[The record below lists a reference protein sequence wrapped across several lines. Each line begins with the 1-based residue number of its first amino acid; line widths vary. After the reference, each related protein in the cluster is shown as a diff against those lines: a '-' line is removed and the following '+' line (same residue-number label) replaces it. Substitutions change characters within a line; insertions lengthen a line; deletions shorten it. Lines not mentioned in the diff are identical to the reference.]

1 MFNLFAHSEKNLG
14 RAGWLLILEL
24 TGAVAIGVVLSG
36 FGVTTDYVFI
46 GTWLFNL
53 MPAWYISRAA
63 LALGRSQ
70 LLYGAISALAP
81 AGAIA
86 SWAWLFSRDS
96 WQLLER
102 KHGGPGN
109 EA

>member
-1 MFNLFAHSEKNLG
+1 MFNPFAHSEQNLG

-24 TGAVAIGVVLSG
+24 AGAVAAGMMLSG
-36 FGVTTDYVFI
+36 FGVTTDYIFI
-46 GTWLFNL
+46 GVWLFNL
-53 MPAWYISRAA
+53 LPAWYISRGARS
-63 LALGRSQ
+63 LGKSPW
-70 LLYGAISALAP
+70 LYGAVSALAP

-86 SWAWLFSRDS
+86 AWTWLYSQDY

-102 KHGGPGN
+102 KHGRSSD